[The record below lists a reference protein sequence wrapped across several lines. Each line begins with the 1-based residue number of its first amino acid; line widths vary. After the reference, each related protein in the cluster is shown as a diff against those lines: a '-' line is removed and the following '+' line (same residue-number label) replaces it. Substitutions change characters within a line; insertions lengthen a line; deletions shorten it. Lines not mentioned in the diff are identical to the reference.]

1 MPKLGESIQEA
12 TILKWLKSEGDTVE
26 ADESVLEI
34 ATDKVDSDVPAPIEG
49 KVVKTMYNVDDVVK
63 VGEPIAIIETEEEVG
78 EDLNV
83 IEDDGAAAEPAPST
97 EPEPEKAA
105 QTEAEP
111 SAAASTATEPK
122 PASGP
127 KPSGGN
133 RFYSPLVRNIA
144 QQEGIAT
151 DELAQLPG
159 SGKNGRVTKKDILAY
174 VEDRKAGKAAIP
186 AEPEPQAQPKAEP
199 QPQSEPVPEKQP
211 ESTPSTIEPG
221 VVEQEQTLTAGA
233 TPNGIKENEVPVYP
247 GDEIVEMDRMRKM
260 ISEHMVRSKRT
271 SPHVTSFVEVDM
283 TPIVQWREKMK
294 KAFQE
299 REGAK
304 LTFTPIF
311 IEAVVKSL
319 KEMPGLN
326 ISVSGDKI
334 VKRKHMNIGM
344 ATAMPS
350 GHLIVPVVHDAD
362 TMNLSGLAKK
372 VNDLA
377 GRARENQLKLEE
389 IQGSTFTITNVGT
402 FGNVAGTP
410 VINQPEVAIL
420 ATGAIQKKPDV
431 VETSEGDTIGIR
443 HKMFLSMSYDHRV
456 VDGALGGAFIRKVAD
471 HLEAFDTGRE
481 F

>member
-1 MPKLGESIQEA
+1 MAKKVELVMPKLGESIQEA

-26 ADESVLEI
+26 ADEAVLEI

-63 VGEPIAIIETEEEVG
+63 VGEPIAVIETEEEVG

-83 IEDDGAAAEPAPST
+83 IEDDGAAAQPAPST

-105 QTEAEP
+105 QTEAAP

-122 PASGP
+122 AASGP

-144 QQEGIAT
+144 RQEGIAT
-151 DELAQLPG
+151 DELEQLPG

-174 VEDRKAGKAAIP
+174 IQDRKAGKAEAP
-186 AEPEPQAQPKAEP
+186 AQPERQAQPKAEP
-199 QPQSEPVPEKQP
+199 QP

-221 VVEQEQTLTAGA
+221 VVEGEQTLTAGA
-233 TPNGIKENEVPVYP
+233 TLNGIKENEVPVYP

-326 ISVSGDKI
+326 ISVLGDKI

-471 HLEAFDTGRE
+471 QLEAFDTGRE